1 MGIRERKKR
10 ESEDLRQKIMT
21 AAAEILAEDGYK
33 GLSVRKIAAR
43 IEYSPALIYH
53 YFQDKSEIVSRIV
66 AEGYGRIL
74 ERLGASRIFPEDPVK
89 TIFMTAKSY
98 SDLVLEN
105 QNLFRAILLNDV
117 GKAAARVRMLDEGIS
132 KKRESVSILSDMIG
146 SYVKSGKFRKVDVEL
161 TVLVMWSALHGLLTR
176 LILEPGVSPARREK
190 LLRHL
195 IEVLVKGLMK

>member
-74 ERLGASRIFPEDPVK
+74 ERLGAF
-89 TIFMTAKSY
+89 F
-98 SDLVLEN
+98 
-105 QNLFRAILLNDV
+105 
-117 GKAAARVRMLDEGIS
+117 AR
-132 KKRESVSILSDMIG
+132 
-146 SYVKSGKFRKVDVEL
+146 
-161 TVLVMWSALHGLLTR
+161 HTR
-176 LILEPGVSPARREK
+176 LIC
-190 LLRHL
+190 
-195 IEVLVKGLMK
+195 